1 MFENIFDGSKVDWE
15 VELNTEDLPYEDGEA
30 VAYITA
36 MVGDDCLELTIRGN
50 GDEDYA
56 VTAEVLVT
64 DVVTDR
70 EYWITDR
77 DHGFDEMFVGGFDV
91 FEQQFNDAV
100 YNARCAMI
108 P

>member
-1 MFENIFDGSKVDWE
+1 MFKDVFDGSKVDWG

-36 MVGDDCLELTIRGN
+36 MVCDDCLELTIRGN

-64 DVVTDR
+64 DVVTNY

-77 DHGFDEMFVGGFDV
+77 DHGFDEMFVGGFGL
-91 FEQQFNDAV
+91 FERQFNDAV
-100 YNARCAMI
+100 YNARCAMMR
-108 P
+108 